1 MQMKPITHRFVLNL
15 FTRHNGDAVLYS
27 TRSRIV
33 DLGLLIPLRQRARD
47 DANIIADW
55 KCSVLVRTSVDL
67 YY

>member
-1 MQMKPITHRFVLNL
+1 MKPITHRFVLNL

-33 DLGLLIPLRQRARD
+33 DLGLLIPLRQCARD

-55 KCSVLVRTSVDL
+55 KCFVLVGTSVDL